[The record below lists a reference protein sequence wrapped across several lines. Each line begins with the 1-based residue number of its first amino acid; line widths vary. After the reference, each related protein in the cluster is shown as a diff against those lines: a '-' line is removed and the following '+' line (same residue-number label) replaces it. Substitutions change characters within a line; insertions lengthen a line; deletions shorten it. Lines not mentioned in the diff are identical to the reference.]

1 MSKQLLVLLVL
12 PMVHL
17 LAGPPVDGLAGLE
30 ARADEVVR
38 LHLNS
43 ATLRA
48 AAHAIPQDSS
58 EDASFFQALSGVSD
72 LQVITLSFHGEGMP
86 SQEDIDVVRSSTVP
100 AGWSRFL
107 STRSSE
113 QEEMVNGYAGPG
125 ALAIIVAE
133 SGEITAVHIDGI
145 LSSAAIPLLSHRFGL
160 PAIGSGDPQ
169 PGFAAR
175 GDHAPAATVHPE
187 RLDFKRMVRDIE
199 AQTGTHHLRIPGMG
213 LISPIARIASGG
225 QAKALDVAV
234 FENAPASFVDA
245 VDRAI
250 PEGWSRM
257 VEVREGKEATDIY
270 VGAVD
275 QDMPLLMATW
285 DGDGVLVTVKAN
297 LKDLC
302 KSPLAWGNT
311 DHDSEQ

>member
-1 MSKQLLVLLVL
+1 MRKHLLVLLVVPL
-12 PMVHL
+12 AHL
-17 LAGPPVDGLAGLE
+17 FAGPPADGMADLE
-30 ARADEVVR
+30 ARADEVVH

-48 AAHAIPQDSS
+48 AARAIPQDTS

-72 LQVITLSFHGEGMP
+72 LQVISLSFHGEGMP
-86 SQEDIDVVRSSTVP
+86 AQEDIDVVRSSTVP

-107 STRSSE
+107 NTKSSDPE
-113 QEEMVNGYAGPG
+113 DLVNGYAGPG
-125 ALAIIVAE
+125 GLAIIVAE
-133 SGEITAVHIDGI
+133 PDEITAVHIDGI
-145 LSSAAIPLLSHRFGL
+145 LSSGAIPLLSHRFGL
-160 PAIGSGDPQ
+160 PALGSGDP
-169 PGFAAR
+169 PTGFATR
-175 GDHAPAATVHPE
+175 GDLAPAATVHAE
-187 RLDFKRMVRDIE
+187 KLDFKRMVRDIE
-199 AQTGTHHLRIPGMG
+199 AQTGAHHLRIPGMG
-213 LISPIARIASGG
+213 LVSPIARIASGG
-225 QAKALDVAV
+225 QARALDVAV

-257 VEVREGKEATDIY
+257 VEVRQGKEATDIY

-275 QDMPLLMATW
+275 QDMPLLIATW